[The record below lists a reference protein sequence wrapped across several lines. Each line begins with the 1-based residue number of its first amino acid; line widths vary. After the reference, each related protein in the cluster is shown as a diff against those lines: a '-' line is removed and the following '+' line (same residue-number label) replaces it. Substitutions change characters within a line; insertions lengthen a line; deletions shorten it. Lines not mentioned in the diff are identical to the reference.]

1 MPGSL
6 KNKAISVSLGLLAAY
21 FVITNPTGS
30 AHAVTVVVKGVMA
43 FLAALAG

>member
-1 MPGSL
+1 M
-6 KNKAISVSLGLLAAY
+6 SVGLALVAGY

-30 AHAVTVVVKGVMA
+30 AHAVTTVARGVMA

>member
-6 KNKAISVSLGLLAAY
+6 KNKVLSGLLALLAAY

-30 AHAVTVVVKGVMA
+30 AHAVTVVAKGILA
-43 FLAALAG
+43 FLAALAN